1 MVLTPI
7 YMVEGQQH
15 SRNDRTIR
23 KSDIYGSVQPVNMKI
38 ISRGEAFCYFS
49 HLQYVAA
56 ASDYLIND
64 IPSLN
69 CFCQDNK
76 IVPLI

>member
-1 MVLTPI
+1 MVLTPLC
-7 YMVEGQQH
+7 MVEGQQH
-15 SRNDRTIR
+15 SRNDRAIR

-38 ISRGEAFCYFS
+38 ILRGRHFAIS
-49 HLQYVAA
+49 VISIAA